1 MEGLANQWTLLKT
14 VVSSGNGNIEATA
27 EVPPDSPWFS
37 GHFPGEP
44 ILPGIAL
51 IHIVEQTIAQE
62 AAGRGI
68 LLKLCALKRVK
79 FMQPVRPGDALSISI
94 NGEKAEK
101 DFLFSFKIV
110 HQDNIVCSGSMAARK
125 INQEEGG
132 GG

>member
-1 MEGLANQWTLLKT
+1 MANQWTLLKT

-68 LLKLCALKRVK
+68 LLKQCALKRVK
-79 FMQPVRPGDALSISI
+79 FMQPVRPGDALSVSVRI
-94 NGEKAEK
+94 EEAEK
-101 DFLFSFKIV
+101 NFLFSFKIA
-110 HQDNIVCSGSMAARK
+110 HRENLVCSGSLAARK
-125 INQEEGG
+125 INQEGG
-132 GG
+132 GR

>member
-68 LLKLCALKRVK
+68 LLKQCALKRVK
-79 FMQPVRPGDALSISI
+79 FMQPVRPGDALSVSVRI
-94 NGEKAEK
+94 EEAEK
-101 DFLFSFKIV
+101 NFLFSFKIA
-110 HQDNIVCSGSMAARK
+110 HRENLVCSGSLAARK
-125 INQEEGG
+125 INQEGG
-132 GG
+132 GR